1 VSLEFPSLLRNKWKT
16 LMCLPMLRKHP
27 GTVFSSPRVSATV
40 NRVIPGQRAH
50 QAVPQL
56 TRTLAT
62 ALASSRQSV
71 ECLGLIALTWRWLGP
86 EA

>member
-1 VSLEFPSLLRNKWKT
+1 
-16 LMCLPMLRKHP
+16 MCLLMLRKHP
-27 GTVFSSPRVSATV
+27 CTSPRVSTTV
-40 NRVIPGQRAH
+40 NRVILGQRAH

-62 ALASSRQSV
+62 ALASSRLRV
-71 ECLGLIALTWRWLGP
+71 EYLGLIALTWRWLGP